1 MLSTLTR
8 NSSVPLGEVG
18 HGASGQEISKG
29 TLDQKVRA
37 LAEEKKIGYSDALSL
52 FREQQPEFYRQAFGG

>member
-1 MLSTLTR
+1 MFSERPL
-8 NSSVPLGEVG
+8 NSSVPLEEVG

-52 FREQQPEFYRQAFGG
+52 FREQQPDFYRQAFGG